1 MDDWSVKRNPGLHPT
16 FLRMKP
22 GGDVLGT
29 VMLIPS
35 MVTLAQFPIYDR
47 NERIT
52 YLPSTLAL
60 HIHVLTSGSFQDR
73 VKNAQK
79 CKQKQALLRKRLQV

>member
-16 FLRMKP
+16 FLRMKS

-29 VMLIPS
+29 AMLIPS

-60 HIHVLTSGSFQDR
+60 HIHVLRSGSFQDH
-73 VKNAQK
+73 VKNALN
-79 CKQKQALLRKRLQV
+79 AKRNKSF

>member
-1 MDDWSVKRNPGLHPT
+1 MDDWWVKWYPGLHLT

-22 GGDVLGT
+22 GDDDLGT

-47 NERIT
+47 NERTT
-52 YLPSTLAL
+52 Y
-60 HIHVLTSGSFQDR
+60 
-73 VKNAQK
+73 
-79 CKQKQALLRKRLQV
+79 